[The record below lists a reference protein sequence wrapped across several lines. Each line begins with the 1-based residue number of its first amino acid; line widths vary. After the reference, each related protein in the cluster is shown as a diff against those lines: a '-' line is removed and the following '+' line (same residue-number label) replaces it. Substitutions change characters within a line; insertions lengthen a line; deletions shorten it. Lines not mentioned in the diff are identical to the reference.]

1 MEDFQQM
8 HVSSM
13 ISSHSGI
20 AF

>member
-13 ISSHSGI
+13 ITSHSGI